1 MDLMRRRSRRV
12 DPEEDVESGVTR
24 GGSAPATVRAKAQ
37 AVPGERVGPNP
48 FWDERHQDEFRLQLA
63 RPADLPTPEEGAA
76 RGMTQ
81 MAGSLPFRPPQ
92 GEAGSSAGDMGA
104 QASSSAAIALPDG
117 SLQDNSGGE
126 GQVALRH
133 AQTPPRE
140 LAPAG
145 LQVALVQD
153 AAPAG
158 AQGVQEVDLAT
169 PKSEGV
175 LAFWV
180 VQNGARRNRIT
191 WSPGCDWGGWTRCS
205 VPRDVGGYVLREQ
218 GAPQSDTGTR
228 RTATTIDKLEHGIGP

>member
-81 MAGSLPFRPPQ
+81 TAGPSPFRPPQ
-92 GEAGSSAGDMGA
+92 GEAGSSAGGMGA

-117 SLQDNSGGE
+117 SLQDNGGGE

-140 LAPAG
+140 LAPEG
-145 LQVALVQD
+145 LQLALTQG
-153 AAPAG
+153 AESGGAPG
-158 AQGVQEVDLAT
+158 IPQEVDLAT
-169 PKSEGV
+169 PKGSSHSGWSRMERGEV
-175 LAFWV
+175 PSPVDPAAA
-180 VQNGARRNRIT
+180 GA
-191 WSPGCDWGGWTRCS
+191 GGQTAML
-205 VPRDVGGYVLREQ
+205 GGIRSMME
-218 GAPQSDTGTR
+218 SMF
-228 RTATTIDKLEHGIGP
+228 